1 MIIQV
6 KNLCKTY
13 DNEGTLTKAVC
24 GVSFGIEKGEFVA
37 IMGPS
42 GSGKSTLMQMLGF
55 LDRPTNGEYFFD
67 GKDTKDFSDDE
78 LAKIRNEKVGF
89 IFQSFNLLPRTTVFE
104 NVELPLLY
112 DSPPHQFSAINKSNK
127 NNVSSFSFFRN
138 WWGGKERASKK
149 ENEKKVMDAL
159 KAVGMDHRAQYFSN
173 QLSGGEKQRVAI
185 ARALVNNPGIIFADE
200 PTGNLDS
207 KSGIQVMEIL
217 DKLND
222 AGHTIILVTHETQTA
237 QYAKRIISMK
247 DGGIV
252 SDEKVVERVKLRED
266 GLLK

>member
-1 MIIQV
+1 MSSPLIEV

-13 DNEGTLTKAVC
+13 GEGEAETPAVC
-24 GVSFGIEKGEFVA
+24 GANFSIEKGEFVA

-55 LDRPTNGEYFFD
+55 LDRPTSGEYFFE
-67 GKDTKDFSDDE
+67 GREIKNFSDDE
-78 LAKIRNEKVGF
+78 LAKIRNEKIGF
-89 IFQSFNLLPRTTVFE
+89 VFQSFNLLPRTSVTE

-112 DSPPHQFSAINKSNK
+112 DKK
-127 NNVSSFSFFRN
+127 RSS
-138 WWGGKERASKK
+138 RA
-149 ENEKKVMDAL
+149 ETEKRVAEAL
-159 KAVGMDHRAQYFSN
+159 KAVMMEHRAHYFSN

-185 ARALVNNPGIIFADE
+185 ARALINNPEVIFADE

-222 AGHTIILVTHETQTA
+222 TGHTIVLVTHETQTA
-237 QYAKRIISMK
+237 QYAKRIITMK
-247 DGGIV
+247 DGNII
-252 SDEKVVERVKLRED
+252 SDVNVENRIKLQD
-266 GLLK
+266 GQLLK

>member
-1 MIIQV
+1 
-6 KNLCKTY
+6 
-13 DNEGTLTKAVC
+13 LTKAVC
-24 GVSFGIEKGEFVA
+24 GVSFGVEKGEFVA

-55 LDRPTNGEYFFD
+55 LDRPTEGEYFFD
-67 GKDTKDFSDDE
+67 GADTKKFSDDE

-89 IFQSFNLLPRTTVFE
+89 VFQSFNLLPRTTVFE

-112 DSPPHQFSAINKSNK
+112 DQKK
-127 NNVSSFSFFRN
+127 
-138 WWGGKERASKK
+138 ASKK
-149 ENEKKVMDAL
+149 ENEKKVLDAL
-159 KAVGMDHRAQYFSN
+159 KAVGIDHRVNYFSN

-185 ARALVNNPGIIFADE
+185 ARALVNNPEVIFADE

-247 DGGIV
+247 DGGIIT
-252 SDEKVVERVKLRED
+252 DEKVVERVKLKD
-266 GLLK
+266 GDMLK